1 MKNITEQDANDLI
14 ARAAEGRWS
23 EQQAADWYAAQP
35 WPVGCN
41 FLPSCASNQLE
52 MWQAE
57 SFNPAIIRRELGW
70 LADIGMNTV
79 RVFLHD
85 LLWRQDSNGFLA
97 RMDRFLAIAHALEI
111 RPMFVLFDSCW
122 HPFPRLGQQD
132 EPEPGVHN
140 SRWLQSPGL
149 WTLKHKNPS
158 AAFDRL
164 RPYVTGVIRHFRD
177 DPRVLA
183 WDLWNEPDNSN
194 TISRA
199 PRDFPTAQA
208 KGEAVFPLLA
218 KTFQWAREA
227 GAAQP
232 LTSGIW
238 CGSWETDD
246 DLAAHAP
253 LGRLQVCASDVV
265 SFHCYA
271 PLAATHEKVKRLQRF
286 GRPLL
291 CTEYMARPTG
301 STFEAILPYFQQEGI
316 AAFNWGA
323 VEGRSQ
329 THYPWD
335 SWQMP
340 YASEPQPWFHD
351 IFRTDGT
358 PYLEEETKLIKKL
371 TGVTRQGG
379 LSERPP
385 LCVV

>member
-1 MKNITEQDANDLI
+1 MSVEMEII
-14 ARAAEGRWS
+14 RAAEGRWS
-23 EQQAADWYAAQP
+23 EQQAVDWSAAQP
-35 WPVGCN
+35 WFVGCN
-41 FLPSCASNQLE
+41 FTPNCASNQLE

-85 LLWRQDSNGFLA
+85 LLWQQDRAGFLA
-97 RMDRFLAIAHALEI
+97 RIEKFLTIAQKSGI
-111 RPMFVLFDSCW
+111 RPMFVFFDSCW
-122 HPFPRLGQQD
+122 HPFPRPGRQD

-140 SRWLQSPGL
+140 SRWVQSPGL
-149 WTLKHKNPS
+149 RVLKNP
-158 AAFDRL
+158 ATFERL
-164 RPYVTGVIRHFRD
+164 RLYVTDVIRHFRD
-177 DPRVLA
+177 DTRILA

-238 CGSWETDD
+238 CGSWETDN

-291 CTEYMARPTG
+291 CTEYMARPAG
-301 STFEAILPYFQQEGI
+301 STFGEILPYFQQEGI
-316 AAFNWGA
+316 AAWNWGS

-340 YASEPQPWFHD
+340 CEDEPQPWFHD
-351 IFRTDGT
+351 IFRSDGT
-358 PYLEEETKLIKKL
+358 PYLEDEATLIKKL
-371 TGVTRQGG
+371 TGKTSHRT
-379 LSERPP
+379 P
-385 LCVV
+385 LVCGSNFS